1 MLPEKIEKLD
11 RRFSHLE
18 KFLKLRTEHETSIK
32 TPTWHYHLAV
42 ICIIDRTLEFLSKF
56 RTICERYHSHGISRI
71 LRSSTT
77 RRCLSLA
84 ISPSSK
90 IMFHFPLGKVELC
103 YLANSIERAGLP
115 ALAEIGR
122 PIVLTSF
129 VRRGEGN
136 TLLTGYK
143 VIDGCFGKRNSAL
156 ATETMI
162 LYGCKAFADALANGP
177 VLGIGS
183 KSCWFCATL
192 RWTRNSVPDS
202 R

>member
-1 MLPEKIEKLD
+1 
-11 RRFSHLE
+11 
-18 KFLKLRTEHETSIK
+18 
-32 TPTWHYHLAV
+32 
-42 ICIIDRTLEFLSKF
+42 
-56 RTICERYHSHGISRI
+56 
-71 LRSSTT
+71 
-77 RRCLSLA
+77 
-84 ISPSSK
+84 
-90 IMFHFPLGKVELC
+90 MFHFPLGKVELC

-177 VLGIGS
+177 FSALGQSPVGSVLPSGGLGTRCLIRDS
-183 KSCWFCATL
+183 HETRDNEPDTMLVCFCAYGQQDRVVWDPGFDEQQSTRGIPSYTL
-192 RWTRNSVPDS
+192 LLIVIITSALTRSVIKWIATLLFCHVAIVTEYTQL
-202 R
+202 